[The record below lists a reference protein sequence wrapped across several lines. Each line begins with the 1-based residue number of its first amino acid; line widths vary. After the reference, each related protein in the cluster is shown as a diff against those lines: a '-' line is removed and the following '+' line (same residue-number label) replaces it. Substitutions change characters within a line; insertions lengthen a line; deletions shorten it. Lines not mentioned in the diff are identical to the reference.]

1 MFYTLVSRSVITKIN
16 TSRDY
21 LNIFLIGSIGYVILH
36 WYLYSEKKE
45 GIMEKL
51 REYLYYMMV
60 VDIVTSYISVTFY
73 PSKSDK
79 KSSESEELPEDV
91 LPQQQ
96 YSPEERQLILQ
107 RMQNSKKLQQQKIKD
122 MMQKENNV
130 NSPPHND
137 TNLGYNSNPDP
148 NSNPGSNS
156 GSNSGP
162 QVSNEVQKNDPD
174 VKTAKTFNPI
184 VKSIFTKSEESNDS
198 NDSNDSKILSNKSNK
213 SDKKQSDIKVKK
225 KKDTEISDTEL
236 PIFNGQVSKKKSST
250 KNDESSS

>member
-1 MFYTLVSRSVITKIN
+1 
-16 TSRDY
+16 
-21 LNIFLIGSIGYVILH
+21 
-36 WYLYSEKKE
+36 
-45 GIMEKL
+45 MEKL

-73 PSKSDK
+73 PSKSDT
-79 KSSESEELPEDV
+79 KSSESEELVEDV
-91 LPQQQ
+91 IPQQQ

-107 RMQNSKKLQQQKIKD
+107 RMQNTKKLQQQKIKD
-122 MMQKENNV
+122 MMQKENNI
-130 NSPPHND
+130 NSLPHND
-137 TNLGYNSNPDP
+137 TNPGHNSISGP

-162 QVSNEVQKNDPD
+162 QVSNQVQQNDHD
-174 VKTAKTFNPI
+174 VKTAKTNPI
-184 VKSIFTKSEESNDS
+184 VKSIFTKSEESNDINDS
-198 NDSNDSKILSNKSNK
+198 NDSNDSKRSNKSNKSNK
-213 SDKKQSDIKVKK
+213 SDKKQSEIKVKK